1 MTTDHIL
8 TRQSI
13 IDNLIFSL
21 RGWLNWLTIQR
32 WLVRENL
39 RRWPASWAIDV
50 LATVLVTVLLAPA
63 WALYRLG
70 AWVRGVTK
78 IPDFRENKDSSLVI
92 PKVTIVTEPEPYGT
106 IPIGATALVLEI
118 HTEPA
123 ALVICKNGAALEVE
137 PAELMALAG
146 ALTVAGGGLPELM
159 KTRGILWER

>member
-21 RGWLNWLTIQR
+21 RGWLNWLVIQR

-39 RRWPASWAIDV
+39 RRWPAAWLADVLGSV
-50 LATVLVTVLLAPA
+50 LATVLLVPA
-63 WALYRLG
+63 WAVYRLG

-92 PKVTIVTEPEPYGT
+92 PKVTIVTEPEPYAI
-106 IPIGATALVLEI
+106 IPVGDALSLEI

-146 ALTVAGGGLPELM
+146 ALTIAGGGLPELM